1 MGHVAGG
8 LGGVATLNC
17 VAKQAF
23 SPHALLVLFED
34 AARHV
39 AGLYRSRSAHW
50 YVRSKLGMD
59 PVARALVDLGR
70 VEGFGEVV
78 DIASGRGQVAL
89 LLHLTGVATAV
100 TGIDWDEEK
109 VAIANLAGAGLPQV
123 SFASAD
129 VCAAELPAAD
139 TVLLIDIL
147 HYLTREEQDALLV
160 RAARAARGRV
170 IVRDVD
176 PDRGASSVLTQSW
189 EWVTTTLGYNR
200 GARVAP
206 RSFVEITALL
216 EGEGLVV
223 ERALC
228 SARGMSNV
236 LLIAQRPS
244 SAVAS
249 AEEDTPLA
257 EVGE

>member
-1 MGHVAGG
+1 M
-8 LGGVATLNC
+8 
-17 VAKQAF
+17 Q
-23 SPHALLVLFED
+23 FED
-34 AARHV
+34 AAREV
-39 AGLYRSRSAHW
+39 AALYRPRAAHW

-59 PVARALVDLGR
+59 PVARALVELGCTK
-70 VEGFGEVV
+70 GFGEVI

-100 TGIDWDEEK
+100 RGIDWDEDK
-109 VAIANLAGAGLPQV
+109 VAIATLAGAGLPRV
-123 SFASAD
+123 SFAQAD
-129 VCAAELPAAD
+129 VRAAKLPSAD

-216 EGEGLVV
+216 EAEGLVV
-223 ERALC
+223 SRELC

-236 LLIAQRPS
+236 LL
-244 SAVAS
+244 VA
-249 AEEDTPLA
+249 ERTPF
-257 EVGE
+257 